1 MNLHFKYYKHNRKK
15 MLELYQVQKEHHKI
29 VLTFILNKC
38 FYVIVKFDT
47 FGKVASFKN
56 NL

>member
-1 MNLHFKYYKHNRKK
+1 
-15 MLELYQVQKEHHKI
+15 MLELYQVQKERHKI

-47 FGKVASFKN
+47 FGQVASFKN